1 MASVLRRLVWR
12 GHSPRCASRSQTEP
26 ADGGAPVICAA
37 DGPQSRPHKENP
49 AACGVTAAGGIP
61 RSVPPPKDGGPQWPP
76 APRTSA
82 TRSAQACASPASTR
96 SPKYYL
102 ANDIPHFP
110 ERYMPRVHVPIRNR
124 SIPLALST
132 AAALLYPP
140 TPPPPHASGNRIR
153 RIKGS
158 PVRQTPPRT
167 SLKNPSQKA
176 CIERK
181 DRKTH
186 EQKTPRKQK
195 M

>member
-96 SPKYYL
+96 SPIYILFGKRHSAFSRAIHAASTCAHSQSFHSPRTIYSRRPSL
-102 ANDIPHFP
+102 SAN
-110 ERYMPRVHVPIRNR
+110 
-124 SIPLALST
+124 
-132 AAALLYPP
+132 P
-140 TPPPPHASGNRIR
+140 TPSARVRESNPQDQRQPGSSNTAPH
-153 RIKGS
+153 
-158 PVRQTPPRT
+158 V
-167 SLKNPSQKA
+167 SQKPLSKGLY
-176 CIERK
+176 RK
-181 DRKTH
+181 KR
-186 EQKTPRKQK
+186 
-195 M
+195 